1 MHAKLSRTLE
11 ATRTSL
17 LILMISLLSG
27 CGVSAIVKENEVIKV
42 KDVSVTSPLRFSQ
55 FGASRERYWTLD
67 GLMLNDFRIF
77 TDIKPGENLFLNTK
91 SYAERRGE
99 GSLYKKG
106 MDALEV
112 QELFVDTLK
121 NAGLAEVSSSDLKPA
136 PFGQRAGFRF
146 NLQFQTPGTHGGLI
160 YHAMVLAE
168 VESDTLSYLYFDAPA
183 EYFFTRDQAAIEKLF
198 ASLTAPSVR
207 TN

>member
-1 MHAKLSRTLE
+1 MHANATIALIAMRTH
-11 ATRTSL
+11 L
-17 LILMISLLSG
+17 LILMMALLSG

-77 TDIKPGENLFLNTK
+77 TDIKPGENLVLNTK
-91 SYAERRGE
+91 TYAERRGE
-99 GSLYKKG
+99 GSLYQKG

-112 QELFVDTLK
+112 QELFVDALK

-136 PFGQRAGFRF
+136 PFGQRSGFRF
-146 NLQFQTPGTHGGLI
+146 NLQFQTPGTSGGLI

-183 EYFFTRDQAAIEKLF
+183 EYFFSRDKAAIEKLF
-198 ASLTAPSVR
+198 ASVAAPSAR
-207 TN
+207 PN

>member
-1 MHAKLSRTLE
+1 VHVKFCLFS
-11 ATRTSL
+11 TRARCFS
-17 LILMISLLSG
+17 IALLSLVLGG

-55 FGASRERYWTLD
+55 FGASRERYWTMD

-77 TDIKPGENLFLNTK
+77 ADVKPGENLFLATK
-91 SYAERRGE
+91 SRSERKGE

-121 NAGLAEVSSSDLKPA
+121 SAGLAEVSSSDLKPA
-136 PFGQRAGFRF
+136 PFGQRSGFRF
-146 NLQFQTPGTHGGLI
+146 NLQFQTPGTGGGLI
-160 YHAMVLAE
+160 YRAMVLAE

-183 EYFFTRDQAAIEKLF
+183 EYFFERDKAAIEALF
-198 ASLTAPSVR
+198 GSVTAQSVQ
-207 TN
+207 